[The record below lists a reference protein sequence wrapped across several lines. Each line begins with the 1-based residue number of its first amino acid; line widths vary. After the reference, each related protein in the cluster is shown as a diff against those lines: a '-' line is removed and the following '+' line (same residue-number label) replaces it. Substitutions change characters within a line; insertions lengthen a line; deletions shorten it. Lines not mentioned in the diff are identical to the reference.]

1 MPTPEELLTAV
12 DEVVSDGVR
21 RGLLQNDVEDDI
33 LDGRHITVRGRRL
46 VNFGSCSYLGLET
59 DPRLKAAVRDAVD
72 RHGTQFSSSRAYA
85 SAPLYR
91 AAEEELAELFGR
103 PVIVTPST
111 SMGHI
116 ATMPT
121 LIGSRD
127 ALLLDHQVHHSVH
140 TAAKLA
146 QAAGAQVELI
156 PHNDLRTLERRLEAS
171 RRTHHRIWYA
181 ADGLYSMYGDFFPAR
196 ELDLLAARY
205 ENLWLYID
213 DAHAASWTGAQGRG
227 YALEHLSAETLTRT
241 VVAMSLNKSF
251 AAAGGAITFPDVESR
266 RFVANVGG
274 PLMFSGPV
282 QPPMLGAI
290 LASARL
296 HRSPELA
303 ERQEVLRSRIRLF
316 NRLAAEARL
325 PLVSES
331 QAPIRYVGAGVA
343 SVAYR
348 LNAKLR
354 EAGFFVN
361 TAAFPA
367 VPAKRCGVRLTLTT
381 HHTVDDVA
389 GVVATLAE
397 HLPVALAEEGA
408 SVADLRQAFA
418 RQLRG
423 RPEVLPEVLPVA
435 VPAGLASSPAI
446 PAPRPAAAGLRLEHA
461 RSVADLDAAE
471 WDRLLGHRGAFD
483 VAGLR
488 TLEAVFGTGGAGAA
502 GQTEDVWD
510 FSYLTVRDSDGVPVA
525 ATVFTAALWKD
536 DMLSPGHVS
545 REVERRR
552 LENADSYFL
561 TSPMVGMGT
570 LLTEGDHLYLDR
582 SRDWRTALR
591 MILSC
596 ARAEEDRVRA
606 AAVVLRDL
614 PDGDEELHRFLLGE
628 GLLRIPVA
636 DSWVRAVDFAD
647 DDAFLAGLSRRH
659 RYHQRTNVLAW
670 EPAFRVEVI
679 EGGSP
684 AAAALSTGD
693 RDALYDLYRAVH
705 ARAFDLNVFPLPR
718 RVLDAVLGFPGW
730 EVVLLHLPDQ
740 PTGPVAFA
748 VQHVGTGPAPAHA
761 PTHIAPVF
769 IGLDYRYVSTHHSYQ
784 QLLFQALR
792 SAQRR
797 GAHEVLFGMSA
808 DLQKSRF
815 GARREK
821 RWAYVQAT
829 ETYNAD
835 VLALLAETVPTG

>member
-12 DEVVSDGVR
+12 DEVVTDGVR
-21 RGLLQNDVEDDI
+21 RGLLHNDVEDEV
-33 LDGRHITVRGRRL
+33 LDGRHITIAGRRL

-59 DPRLKAAVRDAVD
+59 DPRLKAAVKDAVD
-72 RHGTQFSSSRAYA
+72 RYGTQFSSSRAYA

-91 AAEEELAELFGR
+91 TVEDELAALFGR

-111 SMGHI
+111 SIGHV

-121 LIGSRD
+121 LISGRD

-146 QAAGAQVELI
+146 QAGGAQVELV
-156 PHNDLRTLERRLEAS
+156 PHNDLRTLERRLES
-171 RRTHHRIWYA
+171 YRHTHRRVWYA
-181 ADGLYSMYGDFFPAR
+181 VDGLYSMYADFFPAA
-196 ELDLLAARY
+196 ELDALAARHD
-205 ENLWLYID
+205 NLWLYVD
-213 DAHAASWTGAQGRG
+213 DAHAASWTGEHGRG
-227 YALEHLSAETLTRT
+227 YALEHLSPATLART
-241 VVAMSLNKSF
+241 VVAVSLNKSF
-251 AAAGGAITFPDVESR
+251 AAAGGAITFPDEESR
-266 RFVANVGG
+266 RFVAAVGG
-274 PLMFSGPV
+274 PMIFSGPV

-296 HRSPELA
+296 HRTPEIA
-303 ERQEVLRSRIRLF
+303 ERQALLRSRIRQF
-316 NRLAAEARL
+316 NELAAAARL
-325 PLVSES
+325 PVISES
-331 QAPIRYVGAGVA
+331 EAPIRYVGAGVA

-348 LNAKLR
+348 LNARLR

-367 VPAKRCGVRLTLTT
+367 VPAKRCGARLTLTT
-381 HHTVDDVA
+381 HHTEDDVA
-389 GVVATLAE
+389 GVVAALAE
-397 HLPVALAEEGA
+397 HLPAALAEEGA
-408 SVADLRQAFA
+408 SVADLRHAFA

-423 RPEVLPEVLPVA
+423 RPEVLPEPPCRTA
-435 VPAGLASSPAI
+435 AI
-446 PAPRPAAAGLRLEHA
+446 PVPRPAPAGLRLEQV
-461 RSVADLDAAE
+461 RSVVDVDAAE
-471 WDRLLGHRGAFD
+471 WDRLLGDRGAFD

-488 TLEAVFGTGGAGAA
+488 TLETVFGTGGTGAA

-510 FSYLTVRDSDGVPVA
+510 FTYLTVRDGDGVPVA
-525 ATVFTAALWKD
+525 ATFFTSALWKD
-536 DMLSPGHVS
+536 DMLSPAQVS

-552 LENADSYFL
+552 VETADSYFL
-561 TSPMVGMGT
+561 TSPMVATGS

-591 MILSC
+591 LILAA
-596 ARAEEDRVRA
+596 ARTEEDRVGG

-636 DSWVRAVDFAD
+636 DSWVREVDFAGD
-647 DDAFLAGLSRRH
+647 EEYLAQLTRKQ
-659 RYHQRTNVLAW
+659 RYHQRTRVLAW
-670 EPAFRVEVI
+670 EPRFRVEVV

-684 AAAALSTGD
+684 AAAALTSAD
-693 RDALYDLYRAVH
+693 RDHLHGLYRQVH
-705 ARAFDLNVFPLPR
+705 ARAFELNVFPLPR
-718 RVLDAVLGFPGW
+718 RVLDAVLGLPGW
-730 EVVLLHLPDQ
+730 EVVLLHLPEE
-740 PTGPVAFA
+740 PSGPVAFA
-748 VQHVGTGPAPAHA
+748 VQHVGTRPEPDHV
-761 PTHIAPVF
+761 APVF
-769 IGLDYRYVSTHHSYQ
+769 VGMDYRYVPTHHSYQ

-797 GAHEVLFGMSA
+797 GARRVLYGMSA
-808 DLQKSRF
+808 ELQKARF

-835 VLALLAETVPTG
+835 VLALLAESVPTG